1 MDRYEIRYVSPDGC
15 AWELTGREWVA
26 GIKSGGIDGLVGD
39 GDDVVVTRV
48 GDVGQTLDY
57 FQPKPM
63 TGSLMLYLRGGEGKT
78 VGEVWGELR
87 QGFSRTRH
95 GVLSVETQSQVL
107 RALVRLSGPI
117 PAPKDDPSSESVMKD
132 VQIPLVA
139 DTCGWWT
146 DLQYASNDVTV
157 TNWGDLTVWPQIAWD
172 GPGGEVILPSGATFT
187 LPAVDEL
194 HRLPLARSNSGRI
207 FNAADEYDRDM
218 SRKVGAVGEM
228 VPRGK
233 ERVYTIP
240 DGARLEW
247 EIGVFDP
254 FAKEF

>member
-172 GPGGEVILPSGATFT
+172 GPGGEVILPSGAKFT
-187 LPAVDEL
+187 LPAVSGKRTLSLDHGQAGLITDE
-194 HRLPLARSNSGRI
+194 H
-207 FNAADEYDRDM
+207 
-218 SRKVGAVGEM
+218 GAVDYALRKSMRGVLPEGVPAGETRQYK
-228 VPRGK
+228 VPS
-233 ERVYTIP
+233 
-240 DGARLEW
+240 GARLEW
-247 EIGVFDP
+247 RIGVLSP
-254 FAKEF
+254 WL